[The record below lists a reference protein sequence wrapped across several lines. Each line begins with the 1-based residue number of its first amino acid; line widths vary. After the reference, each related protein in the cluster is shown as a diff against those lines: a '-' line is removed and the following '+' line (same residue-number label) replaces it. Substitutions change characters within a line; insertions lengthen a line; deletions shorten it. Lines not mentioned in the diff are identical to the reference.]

1 MQSIARLVRNVSVA
15 AIGAILAVSAHA
27 QSFTIDGAHSSAE
40 FRIRHL
46 GVSNVSGRFN
56 DIAGTITIDE
66 KDETKNAVEVTIKA
80 ESIDTANEAR
90 DKHLRNADFFDVEK
104 FPTLSF
110 KSKTCKKTGEGKYE
124 ITGDFT
130 THGVT
135 KEIKVEAEKI
145 GDGKGRNGEAL
156 IGFETEFKINRTDY
170 GMNTSTTLIGDEVKI
185 TVAVEAGAK

>member
-110 KSKTCKKTGEGKYE
+110 KSKTFKKTGEGKYE

-130 THGVT
+130 MHGVT

>member
-66 KDETKNAVEVTIKA
+66 KDETKTAVEVTIQA

-110 KSKTCKKTGEGKYE
+110 KSKTFKKTGEGKYE

-130 THGVT
+130 MHGVT